1 MTRTRCLIVCG
12 LLLGSAGLGCRPP
25 ERKVQNL
32 VLTGSAGMTPL
43 LREMGKRFEESHP
56 DVHVDV
62 QARGSTSGA
71 ADARQGL
78 ADIGMVAR
86 NLKPDETMLHA
97 TPIARDG
104 VCFLV
109 HRSNPVASLRDD
121 QIVSMYTGSV
131 SNWKQVG
138 GPDRPITLVQL
149 AEGQVQ
155 GQGPALLELFL
166 DHFKLKSTQI
176 RADAIV
182 QNSEQGIQAVA
193 ERPGAIGYV
202 SCSRAEGVGENVP
215 IRVLS
220 AGGITPTTEHVRDG
234 TYPLSRPLNLVTRDE
249 PKGLAKEFIDFARS
263 NAAVDLIEKHHYVP
277 LEK

>member
-1 MTRTRCLIVCG
+1 MTRMRCLIVCG
-12 LLLGSAGLGCRPP
+12 LLLGGTGLGCRQP

-32 VLTGSAGMTPL
+32 VLTGSPGMTPL
-43 LREMGKRFEESHP
+43 LREIGKRFEESHP

-62 QARGSTSGA
+62 QARGSTTGA
-71 ADARQGL
+71 TDARQGL

-86 NLKPDETMLHA
+86 TLKPDESMLHA

-109 HRSNPVASLRDD
+109 HRTNPVAALRDD
-121 QIVSMYTGSV
+121 QIASMYTRGV
-131 SNWKQVG
+131 SNWTQVG
-138 GPDRPITLVQL
+138 GPDQPIVLVHL
-149 AEGQVQ
+149 AEGQ
-155 GQGPALLELFL
+155 PLLELFL
-166 DHFKLKSTQI
+166 DHFKLKSAQV

-182 QNSEQGIQAVA
+182 QNSDQGIQAVA
-193 ERPGAIGYV
+193 DRPGAIGYV
-202 SCSRAEGVGENVP
+202 SCSHVKGVGENVP
-215 IRVLS
+215 IRTLP
-220 AGGITPTTEHVRDG
+220 AGGIMPTTEHVRDG

-263 NAAVDLIEKHHYVP
+263 NAAVDLIEKYHYVP

>member
-1 MTRTRCLIVCG
+1 MRFLIVCG
-12 LLLGSAGLGCRPP
+12 LLLASVGPGCRPP
-25 ERKVQNL
+25 ERNVRNL
-32 VLTGSAGMTPL
+32 VLTGSPGMTPL
-43 LREMGKRFEESHP
+43 LREIGKRFEESHA

-62 QARGSTSGA
+62 QTRGSTTGV

-86 NLKPDETMLHA
+86 ALKPDESTLHA

-104 VCFLV
+104 VCFVV

-121 QIVSMYTGSV
+121 QIVNMYTRIV
-131 SNWKQVG
+131 KEWNEVN
-138 GPDRPITLVQL
+138 GPDRPITVVHM
-149 AEGQVQ
+149 ADS
-155 GQGPALLELFL
+155 GPIAELFL

-176 RADAIV
+176 RADVIV
-182 QNSEQGIQAVA
+182 VQSSEQGIQAVA

-202 SCSRAEGVGENVP
+202 SCSHVKGVGENVP
-215 IRVLS
+215 IRTLPS
-220 AGGITPTTEHVRDG
+220 GGIEPTAEHIRDG

-249 PKGLAKEFIDFARS
+249 PKGLVKEFIDFARS
-263 NAAVDLIEKHHYVP
+263 NAAVDLIEKYHYVP

>member
-1 MTRTRCLIVCG
+1 VR
-12 LLLGSAGLGCRPP
+12 
-25 ERKVQNL
+25 NL
-32 VLTGSAGMTPL
+32 VLTGSPGMTPL
-43 LREMGKRFEESHP
+43 LREIGKRFEESHA

-62 QARGSTSGA
+62 QTRGSTTGV

-86 NLKPDETMLHA
+86 ALKPDESTLHA

-104 VCFLV
+104 VCFVV

-121 QIVSMYTGSV
+121 QIVNMYTRIV
-131 SNWKQVG
+131 KEWNEVN
-138 GPDRPITLVQL
+138 GPDRPITVVHM
-149 AEGQVQ
+149 ADS
-155 GQGPALLELFL
+155 GPIAELFL

-176 RADAIV
+176 RADVIV
-182 QNSEQGIQAVA
+182 VQSSEQGIQAVA

-202 SCSRAEGVGENVP
+202 SCSHVKGVGENVP
-215 IRVLS
+215 IRTLPS
-220 AGGITPTTEHVRDG
+220 GGIEPTAEHIRDG

-249 PKGLAKEFIDFARS
+249 PKGLVKEFIDFARS
-263 NAAVDLIEKHHYVP
+263 NAAVDLIEKYHYVP